1 MEKVVYF
8 CDINTNKNMQTS
20 IDWLMD
26 QYVKDNGIFL
36 AGVYEQA
43 KEMEKKQHETTF
55 HRGINI
61 GAFNPELDIE
71 GRKESAK
78 HYYET
83 TFDKVDNQKE
93 LIVVD
98 NEELTP
104 KCYVVVSCS
113 MNEGY
118 YFDNSYVFKNRMDA
132 EKYIEQLDSEDT
144 FDIIELNYI
153 D

>member
-1 MEKVVYF
+1 
-8 CDINTNKNMQTS
+8 MQTA

>member
-1 MEKVVYF
+1 
-8 CDINTNKNMQTS
+8 MQTA

-113 MNEGY
+113 INEGY
-118 YFDNSYVFKNRMDA
+118 YFNNSYVFKNRMDA

-144 FDIIELNYI
+144 FDIVELNYI

>member
-1 MEKVVYF
+1 
-8 CDINTNKNMQTS
+8 MQTA

-144 FDIIELNYI
+144 FDIVELNYI
-153 D
+153 N

>member
-1 MEKVVYF
+1 MK
-8 CDINTNKNMQTS
+8 TAMQEAIEYLKS
-20 IDWLMD
+20 FNLEASAIILED
-26 QYVKDNGIFL
+26 KFL
-36 AGVYEQA
+36 EI
-43 KEMEKKQHETTF
+43 EKKQHETTF

-61 GAFNPELDIE
+61 GALNPELDIE

-113 MNEGY
+113 INEGY

-144 FDIIELNYI
+144 FDMVELNLI

>member
-1 MEKVVYF
+1 
-8 CDINTNKNMQTS
+8 MQTA

-43 KEMEKKQHETTF
+43 KEIEKRQHETTF

-61 GAFNPELDIE
+61 GALNPELDIE
-71 GRKESAK
+71 GRKKSAR

-144 FDIIELNYI
+144 FDIVELNLI